1 MGASHQHEEEE
12 DDDGEGGGASRG
24 AEAEPIV
31 GARRV
36 AQDEVP
42 ASDERHFYTW
52 ESALLFAVFG
62 DSEGGVVTALAPW

>member
-36 AQDEVP
+36 A
-42 ASDERHFYTW
+42 
-52 ESALLFAVFG
+52 
-62 DSEGGVVTALAPW
+62 LARYRRVMRGICIRGRARSFSVIRKEAW